1 MFGQLARLS
10 TVLRGLKKQDSRIF
24 DTHGKLS
31 INKEEVMKIK
41 RLFLIVMMIAIYLL
55 LMEGNIMSYQNENN
69 QNVEQKMIRL
79 EDLQWQKRVIL
90 VFTNEN
96 LDNNNS
102 LYEKFQAQQLEIEMR
117 DIRYFLF
124 GKDILTN
131 DVTMLDEP
139 TVRELKSKYQLLE
152 NKIMVV
158 LIGKDGL
165 EKYRKTYL
173 DFEEIFGIID
183 VMPMRQQEM
192 TAQQASEKV
201 LIDFLDADESGT
213 WWIVNDGVMGGLS
226 QSEFKLTGERTAIF
240 QGNVS
245 LENFGGF
252 SSIRTNPRSFELEN
266 HQGLLVRVK
275 GDGKK
280 YQLRLYA
287 DNRFDDIAY
296 QAYFQTKPATWL
308 TIRAP
313 FSEFVPVFRGR
324 IINNFSPISPEKIKA
339 IGFMISDKQAGPFK
353 LEIDSIRAYQ

>member
-1 MFGQLARLS
+1 
-10 TVLRGLKKQDSRIF
+10 
-24 DTHGKLS
+24 
-31 INKEEVMKIK
+31 MKVK
-41 RLFLIVMMIAIYLL
+41 RLFLIVIMITICLL
-55 LMEGNIMSYQNENN
+55 LMEGNIMSYQSKNS
-69 QNVEQKMIRL
+69 QNMEQKMIRL
-79 EDLQWQKRVIL
+79 EDLQWQNRVIL

-96 LDNNNS
+96 LDNHQ
-102 LYEKFQAQQLEIEMR
+102 LYEKFQAQQVEIEMR

-124 GKDILTN
+124 GKDVLSNHIG
-131 DVTMLDEP
+131 MLDQKIS
-139 TVRELKSKYQLLE
+139 RELTSQYQPLE
-152 NKIMVV
+152 NEIMVV
-158 LIGKDGL
+158 LIGKDGR

-183 VMPMRQQEM
+183 AMPMRQQEM
-192 TAQQASEKV
+192 AVQKASEKM
-201 LIDFLDADESGT
+201 LIDFNDADESGT

-226 QSEFKLTGERTAIF
+226 QSEFKLTGEGTAIF

-280 YQLRLYA
+280 YQLRLYH

-296 QAYFQTKPATWL
+296 RTYFQTQPATWL

-324 IINNFSPISPEKIKA
+324 IMNNVSPISPEKIKA
-339 IGFMISDKQAGPFK
+339 IGFMISDKQAGPFQ
-353 LEIDSIRAYQ
+353 LEIDSIRAVQ